1 MSYPKIRSKSI
12 NYLLYIQNK
21 NPLSLSETPNIMETI
36 KDNYNHEYSYNLL
49 VKNHITPKNLM
60 NNSSFRSPKNHP
72 ISQNNISTQN
82 NQAHKKAKSYNSINY
97 DDIYS
102 HNNYEELQII
112 EPTIYYKKRN
122 SISKILSFKNNE
134 SKKILN
140 NIHNNT
146 IQNKSVREHSITTN
160 NLEANIKKLN
170 KESPYNKEIKN
181 KHKRYNSNNSLI
193 IDNNNYNRKKTKSLK
208 KIIKLS
214 DNSKTIPHY
223 EEANTER
230 INNRKKQKFKIN
242 KNYHNYFLSSRG
254 NKFNLNMHNY
264 NSENSISTNANSISD
279 KRYPSNITF
288 GNSLM
293 STKCQIKNNKFP
305 QNFVYVKKNNKIKN
319 NSLSNNIKVFEKK
332 THYNKFKTY
341 LKNIKIN
348 DSYDNKYINNID
360 EKNKNEKELKK
371 DSRLSYI
378 GKYKTFEEI
387 KRKNEKM
394 IIIKKITNNNLNI
407 LTHNID
413 NKNNENKYYISS
425 NHNEDNNL
433 KTATFAFYDNEK

>member
-1 MSYPKIRSKSI
+1 
-12 NYLLYIQNK
+12 
-21 NPLSLSETPNIMETI
+21 METI

-60 NNSSFRSPKNHP
+60 NNSSFRSPKKQS
-72 ISQNNISTQN
+72 ISKNDKSIQN
-82 NQAHKKAKSYNSINY
+82 NQEHKKAKSYNSINY
-97 DDIYS
+97 DNIYS
-102 HNNYEELQII
+102 HNNSEELQII

-122 SISKILSFKNNE
+122 SISKILSFKNNK

-140 NIHNNT
+140 SIHNNT
-146 IQNKSVREHSITTN
+146 IQNKSVRERSITTN
-160 NLEANIKKLN
+160 KLEDNIKKLN
-170 KESPYNKEIKN
+170 NQLLYDKEIKN
-181 KHKRYNSNNSLI
+181 KHKKYNSNSSLI
-193 IDNNNYNRKKTKSLK
+193 INYNYNRKKTKSLR
-208 KIIKLS
+208 KIIKLT
-214 DNSKTIPHY
+214 DNSKTIPY
-223 EEANTER
+223 YDEANTER

-242 KNYHNYFLSSRG
+242 KNYHNYFLSNKG
-254 NKFNLNMHNY
+254 NKINLNIPNY
-264 NSENSISTNANSISD
+264 NSENSISTNANSTSD

-288 GNSLM
+288 CNSLW

-305 QNFVYVKKNNKIKN
+305 QNFVYIKKNNKIKN
-319 NSLSNNIKVFEKK
+319 NSLRNNTIIFDKK

-348 DSYDNKYINNID
+348 DSYDNKYTNNID

-371 DSRLSYI
+371 DSRISYI
-378 GKYKTFEEI
+378 EKYKTFEEI

-407 LTHNID
+407 LTQNID
-413 NKNNENKYYISS
+413 NKSSENKYYISS
-425 NHNEDNNL
+425 NHNEENNL